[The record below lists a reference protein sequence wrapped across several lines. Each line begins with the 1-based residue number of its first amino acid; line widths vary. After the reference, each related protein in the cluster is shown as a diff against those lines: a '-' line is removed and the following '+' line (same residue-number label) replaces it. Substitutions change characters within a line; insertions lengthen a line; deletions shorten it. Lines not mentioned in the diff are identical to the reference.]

1 MKHCLNK
8 KTLPV
13 FSPSYQSDLLLFA
26 RFWKKTDSNII
37 KIASAFLLIVSMMS
51 CKKEDP
57 KPIGVTEK
65 FQITSEIVND
75 NYDIY
80 VYMPPNYDKDI
91 GNNQLIIGLD
101 AEFRFDE
108 IATIISEKYSEGS
121 IPPCVFVGIGNS
133 ENRNRDYTP
142 TAFKHGKGGADNFYQ
157 FIIKELVPELELK
170 YHVDTSGT
178 NTLIGNSFGGL
189 FAHFAMFQERES
201 SPFDKFISV
210 GCSYWFDSGIVFEYE
225 EKYAEKHNDLPVKFF
240 NGMGTLEGG
249 VMIASF
255 EEMNERLIN
264 RKYPGFQSEAF
275 FIKKQGHSGAA
286 NIGFKKG
293 LDYVFNN

>member
-1 MKHCLNK
+1 MKHCLNINA
-8 KTLPV
+8 LPI

-26 RFWKKTDSNII
+26 GFWKKTDSNII
-37 KIASAFLLIVSMMS
+37 KIIFAFLLIVSMIS

-57 KPIGVTEK
+57 EPIGVIEK
-65 FQITSEIVND
+65 FQISSDIVND
-75 NYDIY
+75 NYDIHI
-80 VYMPPNYDKDI
+80 YMPSNYGKNI
-91 GNNQLIIGLD
+91 KKNQLIIGLD

-108 IATIISEKYSEGS
+108 IVTIISEKSSEGS
-121 IPPCVFVGIGNS
+121 IPPCIFVAIGNS

-170 YHVDTSGT
+170 FNVDTSGT
-178 NTLIGNSFGGL
+178 KTLIGNSFGGL
-189 FAHFAMFQERES
+189 FTHFAMFQERES

-210 GCSYWFDSGIVFEYE
+210 GCSYWYDSGIIFEYE
-225 EKYAEKHNDLPVKFF
+225 EKYTKTHKDLPVRFF

-249 VMIASF
+249 VLLASF

-264 RKYPGFQSEAF
+264 RTYPEFQLEAF